1 MSIEKYFPE
10 FQDEIIRFV
19 EICHRLYNKE
29 FVCAYDGNV
38 SLKRGDRILITPT
51 HLCKGD
57 LLKDDLLIVRE
68 NGEQLYGAR
77 RPSSELKLHLAV
89 YAAQPETQCII
100 HAHPLYATALYR
112 GGKSVDVSVLTEASD
127 TLGDVPVVPFEAPGS
142 KALAD
147 AVGAAMTVGIHACV
161 MEKHGVVVAGCDLE
175 ATYYM
180 LESLERLARTE
191 TVLAT
196 MKL

>member
-1 MSIEKYFPE
+1 MSVEKFFPE
-10 FQDEIIRFV
+10 FQSEVARFV
-19 EICHRLYNKE
+19 EICHRLYDKG

-38 SLKRGDRILITPT
+38 SLKKGDHILITPT

-57 LLKDDLLIVRE
+57 LSQEDLLIIRE
-68 NGEQLYGAR
+68 NGEQLYGTR

-89 YAAQPETQCII
+89 YAAQPEIQCII

-112 GGKSVDVSVLTEASD
+112 SGKKVDVSVLTEASD
-127 TLGDVPVVPFEAPGS
+127 TLGYVPVVPFEAPGS
-142 KALAD
+142 KALAN
-147 AVGAAMTVGIHACV
+147 AVGAAMTTGIHACV
-161 MEKHGVVVAGCDLE
+161 MEKHGVVVAGHDLE
-175 ATYYM
+175 ATYYL
-180 LESLERLARTE
+180 LESLERLAKTE